1 MGTPKKDKKNAM
13 LNLIDLGEDG
23 IEQTQDILARV
34 WRITLHRYGLSPH
47 NWHTLITKYQE
58 RVNRLSSEKGSANMK
73 GNMTRRLAE
82 DKISWGTL
90 MRGFAILEF
99 DKIEVTFRL
108 TKRNDVR
115 DIKMVITNDELD
127 IVDDKD

>member
-1 MGTPKKDKKNAM
+1 MGTLKKDKKNAM
-13 LNLIDLGEDG
+13 VNLIEKGEDG
-23 IEQTQDILARV
+23 IDETHDVLARV
-34 WRITLHRYGLSPH
+34 WRITLYRYGLSLH
-47 NWHTLITKYQE
+47 QWHRLITKYQE

-73 GNMTRRLAE
+73 GIMTRRLAE

-99 DKIEVTFRL
+99 DKIEITFRL

-127 IVDDKD
+127 IVEDND